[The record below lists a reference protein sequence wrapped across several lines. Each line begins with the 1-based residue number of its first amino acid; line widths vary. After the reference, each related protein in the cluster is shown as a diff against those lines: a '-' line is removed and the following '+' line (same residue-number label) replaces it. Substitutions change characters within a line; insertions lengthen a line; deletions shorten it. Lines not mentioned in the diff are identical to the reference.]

1 MLNSLQY
8 IKQNIHD
15 VCWFKDDF
23 SLFLGILMYV
33 YDNDMEQTE
42 IKFQTRIK
50 LLLDFDMVM
59 IIKVKLTLL
68 SQMV

>member
-1 MLNSLQY
+1 
-8 IKQNIHD
+8 
-15 VCWFKDDF
+15 
-23 SLFLGILMYV
+23 MYV
-33 YDNDMEQTE
+33 YDNDMDWTE

-59 IIKVKLTLL
+59 IIKAKLTLL

>member
-1 MLNSLQY
+1 ML
-8 IKQNIHD
+8 
-15 VCWFKDDF
+15 VPWFKDYF

-33 YDNDMEQTE
+33 YDNNMEQTE

-50 LLLDFDMVM
+50 LLDFDMVM

-68 SQMV
+68 SRMV

>member
-1 MLNSLQY
+1 ML
-8 IKQNIHD
+8 
-15 VCWFKDDF
+15 VPWFKDDF

-33 YDNDMEQTE
+33 YDNDMEQPE

-59 IIKVKLTLL
+59 IIKVKMTLL
-68 SQMV
+68 S

>member
-1 MLNSLQY
+1 
-8 IKQNIHD
+8 
-15 VCWFKDDF
+15 
-23 SLFLGILMYV
+23 MYV

-42 IKFQTRIK
+42 IKFQTRMK

-59 IIKVKLTLL
+59 IIKVKLTML

>member
-1 MLNSLQY
+1 ML
-8 IKQNIHD
+8 
-15 VCWFKDDF
+15 VPWFKDYF

-50 LLLDFDMVM
+50 LLDFDMVM

-68 SQMV
+68 SRMV

>member
-1 MLNSLQY
+1 ML
-8 IKQNIHD
+8 
-15 VCWFKDDF
+15 VPWFKDDF

-33 YDNDMEQTE
+33 YDNDMEQPE

-59 IIKVKLTLL
+59 IIKVKMTLL

>member
-1 MLNSLQY
+1 
-8 IKQNIHD
+8 
-15 VCWFKDDF
+15 
-23 SLFLGILMYV
+23 MYV

-68 SQMV
+68 SQMVQIYLEHNRFSFTCSTMRV

>member
-1 MLNSLQY
+1 ML
-8 IKQNIHD
+8 
-15 VCWFKDDF
+15 VPWFKDDF

-33 YDNDMEQTE
+33 YDNDIQQTE

>member
-1 MLNSLQY
+1 
-8 IKQNIHD
+8 
-15 VCWFKDDF
+15 
-23 SLFLGILMYV
+23 MYV
-33 YDNDMEQTE
+33 YDNDMDWTE

>member
-1 MLNSLQY
+1 
-8 IKQNIHD
+8 
-15 VCWFKDDF
+15 
-23 SLFLGILMYV
+23 MYV

-50 LLLDFDMVM
+50 LLDFDMVM

-68 SQMV
+68 SRMV